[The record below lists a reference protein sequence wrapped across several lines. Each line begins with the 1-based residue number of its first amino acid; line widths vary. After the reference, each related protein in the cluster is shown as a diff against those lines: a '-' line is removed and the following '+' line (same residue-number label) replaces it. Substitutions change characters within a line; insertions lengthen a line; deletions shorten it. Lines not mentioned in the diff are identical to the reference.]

1 MRQKKEWWKWENC
14 ILTLLVVSVNM
25 IVMGVC
31 FDFYYDLNDDT
42 MMLDIMSGAYSG
54 TPDGHNMQTLYPLGA
69 LIALCYKVCGTVPW
83 YGLFLC
89 LCQFGCFY
97 LIGVRLCSLGLCNL
111 GEGRR
116 KAGDGQRPA
125 ALYTASRVGVGRKIL
140 WLGAL
145 SLLVWGVCLSHL
157 VNLQYTV
164 TCAMLSAAAIFLFLT
179 TPDTES
185 SKRFIRS
192 NIPSMVLVIVAY
204 QLRSEMLLLTFPFI
218 CLAGLYRLTEEKKL
232 FGKDTLIRYGSVLG
246 IMLAGML
253 ISRGIDYAAYGSGQ
267 WKDFLRFFEART
279 TVYDFYQEL
288 IMEDAWQEAL
298 EELGAP
304 PCRQTLLRNYNYGL
318 DDGVDS
324 QFLMTLADYATD
336 TVRKARDWE
345 AIVKKQVYR
354 YYYRTLR
361 GGDSPY
367 STLLLWMY
375 AGVFA
380 AGICAPVL
388 FGKAASGEEKN
399 GGKVE
404 KKRESMQRFDLLWQ
418 AVLVTGV
425 RSAVWMFILLRGRD
439 PERITHSLYLV
450 EFALLAAMLIRA
462 CHRSTG
468 GAEIVR
474 STDTDTG
481 RHCAG
486 SVLHGVACGIV
497 LIMAVSFCLITGK
510 GMIKGIPALRAQQ
523 ELREQVNE
531 NWYAIDAYCRERDEN
546 FYFEDVYSTV
556 SFSRRIFD
564 STGRGYANY
573 DILGG
578 WMCGSPLYYDKLR
591 RYGIT
596 SVQEALIERG
606 NVYLILADQEVKE
619 RGLAW
624 IEDCYAARGIE
635 TVAEQTDRIGEG
647 YAVYRIMRIQ

>member
-31 FDFYYDLNDDT
+31 FDFFYDLNDDT

-69 LIALCYKVCGTVPW
+69 LIALCYKVCGTIPW

-89 LCQFGCFY
+89 LCQFGCLY
-97 LIGVRLCSLGLCNL
+97 LIGVRLCSLGERC
-111 GEGRR
+111 G
-116 KAGDGQRPA
+116 KAGSA
-125 ALYTASRVGVGRKIL
+125 ETLAVSAMCAGRKIL
-140 WLGAL
+140 RLGAL

-157 VNLQYTV
+157 VNVQYTV

-192 NIPSMVLVIVAY
+192 NIPSMVLVIAAY

-253 ISRGIDYAAYGSGQ
+253 ISRGIDYAAYSSGQ

-298 EELGAP
+298 EELGVP
-304 PCRQTLLRNYNYGL
+304 PSRQTLLRNYNYGL

-324 QFLMTLADYATD
+324 QFLITLADYATD
-336 TVRKARDWE
+336 TVRKARDWK

-375 AGVFA
+375 AAVFV
-380 AGICAPVL
+380 AGICASFL
-388 FGKAASGEEKN
+388 LREAAASGEEKN
-399 GGKVE
+399 SRKME
-404 KKRESMQRFDLLWQ
+404 KIRESMQRFGLLWQ
-418 AVLVTGV
+418 AVLLTGV

-462 CHRSTG
+462 RHRRPGGTEILRSTG
-468 GAEIVR
+468 I
-474 STDTDTG
+474 DTG

-531 NWYAIDAYCRERDEN
+531 NWYAIDEYCRERDEN

-564 STGRGYANY
+564 SAGRGYANY

-596 SVQEALIERG
+596 SVQEALIGQE

-624 IEDCYAARGIE
+624 IEDCYAAQGIE
-635 TVAEQTDRIGEG
+635 TVAEKTDRIGEG

>member
-1 MRQKKEWWKWENC
+1 MQQKKEWWKWENC

-31 FDFYYDLNDDT
+31 FDFFYDLNDDT

-69 LIALCYKVCGTVPW
+69 LIALCYKVCGTIPW

-89 LCQFGCFY
+89 LCQFGCLY
-97 LIGVRLCSLGLCNL
+97 LIGVRLCSLGERC
-111 GEGRR
+111 G
-116 KAGDGQRPA
+116 KAGSA
-125 ALYTASRVGVGRKIL
+125 ETLAVSVMCAGRKIL
-140 WLGAL
+140 RLGAL

-157 VNLQYTV
+157 VNVQYTV

-192 NIPSMVLVIVAY
+192 NIPSMVLVIAAY

-253 ISRGIDYAAYGSGQ
+253 ISRGIDYAAYSSGQ

-298 EELGAP
+298 EELGVP

-324 QFLMTLADYATD
+324 QFLITLADYATD
-336 TVRKARDWE
+336 TVRKARDWK
-345 AIVKKQVYR
+345 AIVKKQIYR

-375 AGVFA
+375 AAVFA
-380 AGICAPVL
+380 AGICTSFLLREA
-388 FGKAASGEEKN
+388 AASGEEKN
-399 GGKVE
+399 SRKME
-404 KKRESMQRFDLLWQ
+404 KIRESMQRFGLLWQ
-418 AVLVTGV
+418 AVLLTGV

-462 CHRSTG
+462 RHRSPG
-468 GAEIVR
+468 GAEILR
-474 STDTDTG
+474 STDIDTG

-531 NWYAIDAYCRERDEN
+531 NWYAIDEYCRERDEN

-564 STGRGYANY
+564 SAGRGYANY

-596 SVQEALIERG
+596 SVQEALIGQE

-624 IEDCYAARGIE
+624 IEDCYAAQGIE
-635 TVAEQTDRIGEG
+635 IVAEKTDRIGEG